1 MVPQTGRTKI
11 SPQPQVSPLNNVDP
25 IENPRG
31 EDGTAA
37 ASPLLEIVDLRTHF
51 FTGAGVVRAVDGV
64 SWPARVGEVLGVVG
78 EGAAARASLRSRSCI
93 SLSLSSSRSA
103 PSKRIAPPTIFPG
116 GSATKTRLRP
126 RG

>member
-64 SWPARVGEVLGVVG
+64 SWQARVG